1 MQEDTSNRKT
11 LTGDHEDRLLSPN
24 GRLDVRVGL
33 GPQSLDL
40 AAWKRNGRL
49 IFVFV
54 TDAHHTAPLTGHTST
69 HVI

>member
-1 MQEDTSNRKT
+1 MKDTSKMKT
-11 LTGDHEDRLLSPN
+11 LTCDHEDRLLSPN

-49 IFVFV
+49 IFMLE
-54 TDAHHTAPLTGHTST
+54 TDAHHTAPLPGHAST